1 LSKSLAREVSS
12 RDITVNCVAPGF
24 IETEM
29 TKVLPDDVKL
39 RMAENIPM
47 KKFGKPEDVANAVR
61 FLASEQAG
69 YITGTVLNVNGGM
82 LMS

>member
-1 LSKSLAREVSS
+1 MSKSLAREVSS

-47 KKFGKPEDVANAVR
+47 RKFGKPEDVANAVR

-69 YITGTVLNVNGGM
+69 YITGTVLSVNGGM